1 MNMIK
6 NALILAVA
14 GALVSACA
22 PSKYNTAEEYLAS
35 IFEESLAET
44 DLSDKQKDAART
56 CFKDEQLPALIKELD
71 KESPMAE
78 VSPDFGTLRQNID
91 KVIELEKSDP
101 EADASGLQAKIMG
114 ALMVPWM
121 SVNSCISAQ
130 TY

>member
-1 MNMIK
+1 MVK
-6 NALILAVA
+6 NVLILGIA

-22 PSKYNTAEEYLAS
+22 SSTPETAEEYLVG
-35 IFEESLAET
+35 IFDESLAET
-44 DLSDKQKDAART
+44 NLSDKQKDAARD
-56 CFKDEQLPALIKELD
+56 CFTNEKLPALVKELD

-78 VSPDFGTLRQNID
+78 VVPEFGTLRQNID

-101 EADASGLQAKIMG
+101 DADASGLEAKIMG
-114 ALMVPWM
+114 ALMIPWM